1 MAKKKTTTDE
11 AAPDSQPTKGRGKK
25 GGSSGANLG
34 FEATLWAA
42 ADKLR
47 GSLAASDYKHVVLG
61 LIFLKHISDSFLE
74 RRAELERLTEDPS
87 SDYYTKDAKQ
97 RAALLEDRDEY
108 MSEGVFYTPAN
119 SRWPFLVANAKSPNI
134 ARLVDDAMDGIER
147 ENKRLKG
154 VLPSNYAQWQ
164 VAPDRLGELIDLFTS
179 ILIGGKEAQSKDV
192 LGRVYEYFL
201 GKFASAEGKLGGE
214 FFTPRCI
221 VRLLIEMLE
230 PFRGRVFDPCCGSGG
245 MFVSS
250 EKFVEAHGGRIGDI
264 VVYGQEM
271 NQTTWKLAHMNLAI
285 RGIEAHLGE
294 SWASTFTKDLH
305 PDLKA
310 DFILANPPFNI
321 SDWQGDQLRED
332 ARWKYGTPPEGN
344 ANYAWIQ
351 HMIAKL
357 SPTGT
362 AGFVMANGSLSS
374 NQSGEGDIRKAI
386 VEADL
391 VDCVI
396 SLPSQL
402 FYTTQIPACLWFLSR
417 NKGQRGKFRDR
428 RGQTLFID
436 ARKLGSMVSRV
447 NRELLEDDIRRIA
460 DTYHAWRNQGGT
472 YADVAGLCRSA
483 TLDEIRSH
491 GHVLTPGRFVGT
503 EDAVADDEAFDDKCR
518 RLRQSLQSHFAASRQ
533 IVERIEKA
541 LGETL
546 DGR

>member
-1 MAKKKTTTDE
+1 M
-11 AAPDSQPTKGRGKK
+11 
-25 GGSSGANLG
+25 
-34 FEATLWAA
+34 A

-47 GSLAASDYKHVVLG
+47 GSIDAANYKHVVLG
-61 LIFLKHISDSFLE
+61 LIFLKHVSDSFEE
-74 RRAELERLTEDPS
+74 RRAELERLLDDPN
-87 SDYYTKDAKQ
+87 SDYYTTNQKH
-97 RAALLEDRDEY
+97 RAAILEDKDEY
-108 MSEGVFYTPAN
+108 ASEGVFWTPKE
-119 SRWPFLVANAKSPNI
+119 SRWSFLQANAKNSNI
-134 ARLVDDAMDGIER
+134 AKFVDDAMDGIER
-147 ENKRLKG
+147 DNKKLKG

-164 VAPDRLGELIDLFTS
+164 VPAERLGELIDLISS
-179 ILIGGKEAQSKDV
+179 IALGSKEAKSTDT

-221 VRLLIEMLE
+221 VRLLVEMLE
-230 PFRGRVFDPCCGSGG
+230 PYKGRIYDPCCGSGG
-245 MFVSS
+245 MFVQS
-250 EKFVEAHGGRIGDI
+250 EKFVEAHGGRVGDI
-264 VVYGQEM
+264 VVYGQEL
-271 NQTTWKLAHMNLAI
+271 NQTTWKLAHMNLSI
-285 RGIEAHLGE
+285 RGIEAHLGDT
-294 SWASTFTKDLH
+294 WASTFTKDQH

-310 DFILANPPFNI
+310 DFVIANPPFNI

-332 ARWKYGTPPEGN
+332 SRWKYGTPPEGN
-344 ANYAWIQ
+344 ANFGWIQ
-351 HMIAKL
+351 HMISKL
-357 SPTGT
+357 SPSGT

-447 NRELLEDDIRRIA
+447 NRELLEEDIRRIA

-472 YADVAGLCRSA
+472 HADVAGFCRAA
-483 TLDEIRSH
+483 TLDEVRQH
-491 GHVLTPGRFVGT
+491 GFVLTPGRFVGA
-503 EDAVADDEAFDDKCR
+503 EDLEEDGEAFGVR
-518 RLRQSLQSHFAASRQ
+518 FHRLREQLLASIQ
-533 IVERIEKA
+533 LVKA
-541 LGETL
+541 RSDSVVRLLNKVG
-546 DGR
+546 DNG